1 MKTARKEGK
10 MANNKNNIDLNAS
23 CVNYNNVSQGV
34 IHITEDK
41 LHVILLEYKER
52 NKKFYSW
59 TTPFGIF
66 LSCLVATVTS
76 DFENAIWF
84 SPDTWKAIFVICT
97 GISGL
102 CLLCSAYDA
111 FNNRKNRGIKHLI
124 EKIKNPEIN

>member
-23 CVNYNNVSQGV
+23 SVNYNNVSQGI

-102 CLLCSAYDA
+102 WLLCSAYNA
-111 FNNRKNRGIKHLI
+111 LNNRKNRGIKHLI
-124 EKIKNPEIN
+124 EKIKNSEIN